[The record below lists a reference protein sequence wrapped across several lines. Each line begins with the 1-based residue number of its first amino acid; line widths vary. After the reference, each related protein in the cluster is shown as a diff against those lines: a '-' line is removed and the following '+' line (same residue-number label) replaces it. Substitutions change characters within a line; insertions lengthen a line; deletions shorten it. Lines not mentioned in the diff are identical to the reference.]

1 MKFST
6 FATDLDLEEN
16 GVWVDFGDGASCKI
30 ARIGNTAYKAEMR
43 ERLKPWRNKTA
54 RRNIPED
61 DWKSLNCE
69 VESKTILLDW
79 KGWEDDKGKNI
90 PYSQKHAYDMLYGLK
105 DFRAQVL
112 LVAEEQASFAMLAD
126 EETGND

>member
-30 ARIGNTAYKAEMR
+30 ARVGNPEYKKILR
-43 ERLKPWRNKTA
+43 ELLKPFQNKHS
-54 RRNIPED
+54 RKNISEED
-61 DWKSLNCE
+61 WLDINCK

-79 KGWEDDKGKNI
+79 KGWEDDNGKAI
-90 PYSQKHAYDMLYGLK
+90 KYSEKNAFDMLHGLK
-105 DFRAQVL
+105 DFRSNVM
-112 LVAEEQASFAMLAD
+112 LVAEEQSSFALIAA